1 MAFPVPGYVEISDA
15 EPDDRG
21 MKECKDENAND
32 DSPKSCKRPREGT
45 GALAKHGEPF
55 PEESAE
61 AMLERLLRD
70 KGVGSDSPA
79 PAWAM
84 QMQSMFMSQHSMLST
99 QISDFHEIVTKQDC
113 RIDDLQH
120 VVEKN
125 KKDDDARF
133 QALSSQVQTLTEEVR
148 RHRSPPQTSA
158 VTPSGPTSSWR
169 GEGKHNGNQTD
180 TNFLHVI
187 VGGWNFDSDRD
198 VITRDLDAF
207 LRHWSD
213 SHKSLI
219 VRTFVWGRKSR
230 IANIILQSTSSPEE
244 DRARFYDIQAAYSNK
259 ASNSQGNTVWLTPSK
274 TPERRAKNR
283 AISACREALAKLLQ
297 KGTDALVVDFGKG
310 IIWFEFDRLAALEL
324 TQIQVVKPA
333 RVFSVKVS
341 SEPSFT
347 CHFNVGP
354 ISGLTGISEAEVEAQ
369 LGQT

>member
-1 MAFPVPGYVEISDA
+1 MPLTKGLVPEIIYGGFPKLGGA
-15 EPDDRG
+15 L
-21 MKECKDENAND
+21 C
-32 DSPKSCKRPREGT
+32 EGT

-283 AISACREALAKLLQ
+283 AISACREALAKLYRRVLMHWLLILVRGSYGSSLIALQ
-297 KGTDALVVDFGKG
+297 RWNSRRSRSSSLRGFFRSKFRLSPASHAILMLALSPGSQESPRPRSKPS
-310 IIWFEFDRLAALEL
+310 WDR
-324 TQIQVVKPA
+324 
-333 RVFSVKVS
+333 SD
-341 SEPSFT
+341 
-347 CHFNVGP
+347 
-354 ISGLTGISEAEVEAQ
+354 
-369 LGQT
+369 